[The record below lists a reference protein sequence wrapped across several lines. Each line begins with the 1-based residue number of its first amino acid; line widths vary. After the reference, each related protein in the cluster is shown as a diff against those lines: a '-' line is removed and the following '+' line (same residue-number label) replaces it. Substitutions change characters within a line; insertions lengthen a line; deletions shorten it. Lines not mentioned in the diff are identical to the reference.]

1 MFFFFSKTH
10 TIPHQKPTPP
20 SPPPTTPTRPTCL
33 TTINYKK
40 VFLSAWKTL
49 NERTQTLLDA
59 GSLSLLMNI
68 YDEWKGWAVAVW
80 QPVWMDT
87 LCIAASAR
95 AAAVCTVQGGYSG
108 RQRSIIHRGLLGLNS
123 RLWAACCFH
132 WLLFNFTVTG
142 QDQMRPGLTNSHAKN
157 VSKWSKEKKEIQMF
171 IWKEWQRSRFLLT
184 IEELCFEPIQSNGV

>member
-95 AAAVCTVQGGYSG
+95 AAAVHYPPRPLGPQLKAVSCLLLPLTSVQFYCHWP
-108 RQRSIIHRGLLGLNS
+108 RSNEARFDKFS
-123 RLWAACCFH
+123 CKECFKMVKRKKRDPNVYMKRMAKKPFPIDN
-132 WLLFNFTVTG
+132 WGIMFWTNPIEWSVT
-142 QDQMRPGLTNSHAKN
+142 
-157 VSKWSKEKKEIQMF
+157 
-171 IWKEWQRSRFLLT
+171 
-184 IEELCFEPIQSNGV
+184 